1 MRIVG
6 VDPGLA
12 NLGLGAIEAEGSE
25 VRHVG
30 SELVRTRASDD
41 EGVRLAAIHD
51 AFDAFLDTHRPAAV
65 ALEGQFFHRQ
75 RETSLK
81 VGQALGVIV
90 LCAHRRGAPTFS
102 YGPLQVKQTLV
113 GTGRADKA
121 QVAYMVRA
129 LLGMPSAPEHH
140 HVSDALALALTH
152 WSSHRLNASGAALRA
167 ADAASA
173 SPSGRRRRRGGA

>member
-1 MRIVG
+1 VRIVG

-12 NLGLGAIEAEGSE
+12 NLGLGAIEAEGPT
-25 VRHVG
+25 VRHVA
-30 SELVRTRASDD
+30 SELVRTRSSDG
-41 EGVRLAAIHD
+41 EGGRLAAIHD
-51 AFDAFLDTHRPAAV
+51 AFDAFVGATAPAAI
-65 ALEGQFFHRQ
+65 AIEGQFFHRQ

-81 VGQALGVIV
+81 VGQALGVI
-90 LCAHRRGAPTFS
+90 LLAAHRRGVPTFS

-129 LLGMPSAPEHH
+129 LLGLGSLEHH

-152 WSSHRLNASGAALRA
+152 WSAHRLSASGGALGGG
-167 ADAASA
+167 
-173 SPSGRRRRRGGA
+173 PGTGRRRSDEEA

>member
-1 MRIVG
+1 VRIVG

-12 NLGLGAIEAEGSE
+12 NLGLGAIEAEGSS
-25 VRHVG
+25 VRYLA
-30 SELVRTRASDD
+30 SELVRTRTSES
-41 EGVRLAAIHD
+41 EGGRLAAIHD
-51 AFDAFLDTHRPAAV
+51 AFAAFIAAV
-65 ALEGQFFHRQ
+65 DPVAIAVEGQFFHRQ

-81 VGQALGVIV
+81 VGQALGVV
-90 LCAHRRGAPTFS
+90 LLAAHRHGVPTFS

-129 LLGMPSAPEHH
+129 LLGLTASPQHH

-152 WSSHRLNASGAALRA
+152 WSAFRLSASGVALRGG
-167 ADAASA
+167 S
-173 SPSGRRRRRGGA
+173 SGPRRRPSDEDA